1 MIQALKRILLNFQ
14 HYGPSGISSY
24 GLDDSLSGLQTRKE
38 SNNPSTMVM
47 DKVGPNLLPTSDKS
61 LVVGMMGTAC
71 ATGLAETNLLVLLQ
85 FLLSMGIYR
94 NMLLQVFV

>member
-1 MIQALKRILLNFQ
+1 M
-14 HYGPSGISSY
+14 PSSSGISY
-24 GLDDSLSGLQTRKE
+24 GLDDSLSGLQRKE

-71 ATGLAETNLLVLLQ
+71 ATGLTETNLLVLLQ
-85 FLLSMGIYR
+85 FLLLMGIYR

>member
-61 LVVGMMGTAC
+61 LVVGASC
-71 ATGLAETNLLVLLQ
+71 ATGLARTNLLALLQ
-85 FLLSMGIYR
+85 FLLLMGI
-94 NMLLQVFV
+94 